1 MLVSAPTT
9 VNIRMS
15 HESPSRN
22 MNPASSASSL
32 QVSFDDIAGTFFLI
46 FESGWFLFC
55 WLILSLI
62 TT

>member
-32 QVSFDDIAGTFFLI
+32 QVSFDDIVGTFFLV
-46 FESGWFLFC
+46 FESG
-55 WLILSLI
+55 
-62 TT
+62 